1 MTEITDTL
9 QDEDLFTVTGV
20 LQTTLNLLKL
30 QKIAYLIQTQ
40 LLYRN
45 IILNVSMFKV
55 GHQKFLTDDVY
66 ALSDWLVE
74 KGT

>member
-1 MTEITDTL
+1 MTKITDAL
-9 QDEDLFTVTGV
+9 QDEDLFTVTGI

-45 IILNVSMFKV
+45 IIFNVSMFKV
-55 GHQKFLTDDVY
+55 GHQKFLPDDVY

>member
-1 MTEITDTL
+1 MTEITDAL
-9 QDEDLFTVTGV
+9 QDEDLFTVTGI

>member
-1 MTEITDTL
+1 MTEITDAL
-9 QDEDLFTVTGV
+9 QDEDLFTVTGI

-45 IILNVSMFKV
+45 IIFNVSMFKV
-55 GHQKFLTDDVY
+55 GRQKFLTDDVY

>member
-1 MTEITDTL
+1 MTEITDAL
-9 QDEDLFTVTGV
+9 QDEDLFTVTGI

-45 IILNVSMFKV
+45 IIFNVSMFKV
-55 GHQKFLTDDVY
+55 GHQKFLTDDAY

>member
-1 MTEITDTL
+1 MTEITDAL
-9 QDEDLFTVTGV
+9 QDEDLFTVTGI

-40 LLYRN
+40 LLYRS
-45 IILNVSMFKV
+45 IIFNVSMFKV
-55 GHQKFLTDDVY
+55 AHQKFLTDDVY

>member
-1 MTEITDTL
+1 MTEITDAL
-9 QDEDLFTVTGV
+9 QDEDLFTVTGI

-30 QKIAYLIQTQ
+30 QKIAYLIQIQ

-45 IILNVSMFKV
+45 IIFNVSMFKV
-55 GHQKFLTDDVY
+55 EHQKFLTDDVY